1 MSARD
6 SAGPAGPGNSGAGG
20 LGNGGVGGG
29 WGGGGGGVGA
39 GRNGGAGSQTGM
51 RTGTEWHG
59 NTAYGRPGGAVQ
71 AYGMRDARSLGQ
83 AGMGPT
89 AGSYGNFKTPSGQ
102 AMFGG
107 SPVQGQ
113 SFRGMGMG
121 QALSQANRAQQSW
134 QQSQRPASVPGLL
147 GGAPTP
153 ASMPGAYTPQL
164 PGMWTPPQAPPEAPL
179 PDEVIPGFDETYTP
193 PAQVDLPAPT
203 VAAPGTVTQSYRTV
217 GGWPGQNT
225 YYGRGQVGKVFDTD
239 RVPQDSGRMT
249 QSDSTTTTKRR

>member
-29 WGGGGGGVGA
+29 MGGGFGGGGA
-39 GRNGGAGSQTGM
+39 GRGGGIGSNTGM
-51 RTGTEWHG
+51 STGKDWYG
-59 NTAYGRPGGAVQ
+59 NTAYGRPGGQVQ

-89 AGSYGNFKTPSGQ
+89 AGSYGNFRTPTGQ
-102 AMFGG
+102 AMFAG

-121 QALSQANRAQQSW
+121 QALSQAQRAQQAW
-134 QQSQRPASVPGLL
+134 QAQRPASVPGLL

-153 ASMPGAYTPQL
+153 ASAPPATFTPQL
-164 PGMWTPPQAPPEAPL
+164 PGMFYPPAAAVPQAPL
-179 PDEVIPGFDETYTP
+179 PDEVIPGFDDVYTP
-193 PAQVDLPAPT
+193 PAQVDLPKPT
-203 VAAPGTVTQSYRTV
+203 LAAPGTYTRSVRTP

-225 YYGRGQVGKVFDTD
+225 YYGRGEAGKVFDTD
-239 RVPQDSGRMT
+239 RVPQDPNRMT
-249 QSDSTTTTKRR
+249 QSGSY